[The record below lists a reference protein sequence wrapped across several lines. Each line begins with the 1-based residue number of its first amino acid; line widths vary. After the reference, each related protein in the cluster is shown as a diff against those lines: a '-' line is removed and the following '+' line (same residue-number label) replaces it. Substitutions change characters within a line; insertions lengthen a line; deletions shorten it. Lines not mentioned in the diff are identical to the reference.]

1 MSWPCEGTGVDARTH
16 GSDTLE
22 TMTVPPPPAGVRHHI
37 LEDLFGLLAG
47 IALTSLG
54 LTLLRAA
61 GMVTGGT
68 AGAALLISYA
78 APLPFG
84 VIFALVNL
92 PFMLLAVARRGA
104 VFAVKSVVSI
114 VSVSLLTQLDA
125 VLLPIQVDQP
135 WYFALLGNLVAGVGL
150 LILFRHGS
158 SLGGF
163 NVIAL
168 LVQDVWGIRAGL
180 VLMALDAV
188 VILSAFLVV
197 APATV
202 ALSAAGAVV
211 LNAVLA
217 VNHRPDRYLG
227 R

>member
-1 MSWPCEGTGVDARTH
+1 MAAPT
-16 GSDTLE
+16 
-22 TMTVPPPPAGVRHHI
+22 PAPDGVRHHV

-47 IALTSLG
+47 VALTSLG
-54 LTLLRAA
+54 LYLLRTA

-68 AGAALLISYA
+68 AGVALLIGYA
-78 APLPFG
+78 APVPFG
-84 VIFALVNL
+84 LVFALVNL
-92 PFMLLAVARRGA
+92 PFMLLAALRRGA

-114 VSVSLLTQLDA
+114 VSVSFLTQLDTA
-125 VLLPIQVDQP
+125 LIPIQASQP

-168 LVQDVWGIRAGL
+168 LVQDRWGIRAGL

-188 VILSAFLVV
+188 VILCAFFVV
-197 APATV
+197 APEIV
-202 ALSAAGAVV
+202 LLSAAGAIV

>member
-1 MSWPCEGTGVDARTH
+1 MAAPT
-16 GSDTLE
+16 
-22 TMTVPPPPAGVRHHI
+22 PAPDGLRHHV
-37 LEDLFGLLAG
+37 LEDLFGLVAG
-47 IALTSLG
+47 IALTALG
-54 LTLLRAA
+54 LTLLRSA

-68 AGAALLISYA
+68 AGVALLIGYA

-84 VIFALVNL
+84 LVFALVNL
-92 PFMLLAVARRGA
+92 PFMLLAAVRRGV
-104 VFAVKSVVSI
+104 VFAVKSVISI
-114 VSVSLLTQLDA
+114 VSVSALTQVDA
-125 VLLPIQVDQP
+125 VLIPIQVEQP

-168 LVQDVWGIRAGL
+168 LVQDRWGIRAGL

-188 VILSAFLVV
+188 VIVCAFFVV
-197 APATV
+197 APTTV
-202 ALSAAGAVV
+202 LLSAAGAIV

>member
-1 MSWPCEGTGVDARTH
+1 
-16 GSDTLE
+16 
-22 TMTVPPPPAGVRHHI
+22 
-37 LEDLFGLLAG
+37 
-47 IALTSLG
+47 LG

-68 AGAALLISYA
+68 AGAALLVSYTV
-78 APLPFG
+78 PLPFG
-84 VIFALVNL
+84 LIFALVNL
-92 PFMLLAVARRGA
+92 PFMFLAVARRGA
-104 VFAVKSVVSI
+104 VFAVKSAVSI

-125 VLLPIQVDQP
+125 ILIPVRVEQP

-168 LVQDVWGIRAGL
+168 LVQDRWGIRAGL

-188 VILSAFLVV
+188 VIL
-197 APATV
+197 
-202 ALSAAGAVV
+202 GAVV

>member
-1 MSWPCEGTGVDARTH
+1 MAAACRKAPQTSVR
-16 GSDTLE
+16 LE
-22 TMTVPPPPAGVRHHI
+22 VMAAPSTVPDGLRHHV

-68 AGAALLISYA
+68 AGVALLVGYA

-84 VIFALVNL
+84 LIFALVNL
-92 PFMLLAVARRGA
+92 PFMLLAAIRRGA
-104 VFAVKSVVSI
+104 LFAVKSVVSI
-114 VSVSLLTQLDA
+114 VAVSLLTQVDA
-125 VLLPIQVDQP
+125 VLIPIRVDQP

-168 LVQDVWGIRAGL
+168 LLQDRWGIRAGL
-180 VLMALDAV
+180 VLMVLDAV
-188 VILSAFLVV
+188 VILSAFFVV
-197 APATV
+197 APTTV
-202 ALSAAGAVV
+202 LLSAAGAVV